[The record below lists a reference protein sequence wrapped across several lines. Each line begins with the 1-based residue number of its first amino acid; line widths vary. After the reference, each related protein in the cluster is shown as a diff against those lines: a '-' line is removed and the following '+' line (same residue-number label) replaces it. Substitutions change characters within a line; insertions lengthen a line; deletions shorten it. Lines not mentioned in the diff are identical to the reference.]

1 MVSVGY
7 PAPLFS
13 TFLRGEEAPEL
24 PLSPSH
30 GATRTPP
37 PWRRAEALPHAA
49 PALPDRHLPC
59 PTPGPWL
66 PRAGRRLPAGP
77 PEQPGRAERGR
88 GGQRE
93 GAAPRECGQARP
105 LASPRLGSPQPSAR
119 LPRSPGLFVG
129 GCRQGAAAPCP
140 PPRTASTARRSPKP
154 SGKCGTATGT
164 CSPWAPAPTEPSGE
178 RAGAG
183 AGVRAGLRP
192 HPGRG
197 KGPGGSRGEAQPAA
211 LFALFPGCLLP
222 TCSGGGEPGGPAT
235 LPARLGAPRG
245 SPQSPGL
252 VAGRGK
258 PGGGCRSSPE
268 WGSALRAGHGECQ
281 GKTSVSED
289 KECARAE

>member
-66 PRAGRRLPAGP
+66 PRAGCRLPAGP

-93 GAAPRECGQARP
+93 GAAPRERGQARP
-105 LASPRLGSPQPSAR
+105 LASPRLGSPQPGAR

-178 RAGAG
+178 RAGARGRDKGRAAPPPRPREG
-183 AGVRAGLRP
+183 AGEKPR
-192 HPGRG
+192 RG
-197 KGPGGSRGEAQPAA
+197 AARGAFRFVPW
-211 LFALFPGCLLP
+211 LFAANLFRGWGARRPRHAAR
-222 TCSGGGEPGGPAT
+222 SARGPAGVS
-235 LPARLGAPRG
+235 AV
-245 SPQSPGL
+245 PGL
-252 VAGRGK
+252 APGWGK
-258 PGGGCRSSPE
+258 PRVVQVVP
-268 WGSALRAGHGECQ
+268 
-281 GKTSVSED
+281 
-289 KECARAE
+289 